1 MKIKLKL
8 TVLMLRQSEKSQLT
22 THTYIHTDR
31 QADRQAKKSWFVKN
45 DFVALLRGP
54 R

>member
-8 TVLMLRQSEKSQLT
+8 TVLMLRQSEKFELI

-31 QADRQAKKSWFVKN
+31 QADRQVKKS
-45 DFVALLRGP
+45 
-54 R
+54 